1 MEQLQDTVNN
11 TSDNQQQPT
20 KTLNNRNNVLYKRRR
35 LTNVLGLLF
44 AGFSI
49 LFGLSFLGLI
59 LLKLFS
65 AGGEALL
72 TMPIF
77 TQDTPSPNEV
87 GGLKNAIVGSIMITG
102 LGLVIGT
109 PIGIMAGIYLA
120 EFSDKSWL
128 GKATRF
134 MNDILLSAPS
144 IVIGLFIFAL
154 MVQGRSFSGWAGSL
168 ALALLVI
175 PVVVRTT
182 ENMLRL
188 VPNTLREAAY
198 ALGTPKWRLVSGVTL
213 RAAKTGVLTGVLLAF
228 ARISG
233 ETAPLLFTALNNQ
246 FFSTDMNQPMANLP
260 NVIYQL
266 AAQPYEISNKLAWAG
281 ALLVT
286 LAVLTLNILAR
297 LLSGKEQASH

>member
-1 MEQLQDTVNN
+1 MTTTNM
-11 TSDNQQQPT
+11 
-20 KTLNNRNNVLYKRRR
+20 NRNNAIYKRRR
-35 LTNVLGLLF
+35 LSNALGLIF
-44 AGFSI
+44 AGLSI
-49 LFGLSFLGLI
+49 VFGLTFLGLI
-59 LLKLFS
+59 LFKLFLS
-65 AGGEALL
+65 GSHALL

-77 TQDTPSPNEV
+77 TQDTPSPNEI
-87 GGLKNAIVGSIMITG
+87 GGLRNAIIGSIMVTG
-102 LGLVIGT
+102 LGLVVGT

-120 EFSDKSWL
+120 EFAENSWL
-128 GKATRF
+128 GKITRF

-154 MVQGRSFSGWAGSL
+154 MVQGRNFSGWAGAM

-188 VPNTLREAAY
+188 IPNTLREAAY
-198 ALGTPKWRLVSGVTL
+198 ALGTPKWKLVTSVTL
-213 RAAKTGVLTGVLLAF
+213 RAAKTGVLTGILLAF

-246 FFSTDMNQPMANLP
+246 FFSTDMGQPIANLP
-260 NVIYQL
+260 NVIYQY
-266 AAQPYEISNKLAWAG
+266 ASQPYPISNQLAWAG
-281 ALLVT
+281 ALLIT

-297 LLSGKEQASH
+297 ALSGKEQSSH

>member
-1 MEQLQDTVNN
+1 MTTTNM
-11 TSDNQQQPT
+11 
-20 KTLNNRNNVLYKRRR
+20 NRNNAIYKRRR
-35 LTNVLGLLF
+35 LSNALGLVF
-44 AGFSI
+44 AGLSI
-49 LFGLSFLGLI
+49 VCGLTFLGLI
-59 LLKLFS
+59 LFKLFLS
-65 AGGEALL
+65 GSHALL

-77 TQDTPSPNEV
+77 TQDTPSPNEI
-87 GGLKNAIVGSIMITG
+87 GGLRNAIIGSIMVTG
-102 LGLVIGT
+102 LGLVVGT

-120 EFSDKSWL
+120 EFAENSWL
-128 GKATRF
+128 GKVTRF

-154 MVQGRSFSGWAGSL
+154 MVQGRNFSGWAGAM

-188 VPNTLREAAY
+188 IPNTLREAAY
-198 ALGTPKWRLVSGVTL
+198 ALGTPKWKLVTSVTL
-213 RAAKTGVLTGVLLAF
+213 RAAKTGVLTGILLAF

-246 FFSTDMNQPMANLP
+246 FFSTDMGQPIANLP
-260 NVIYQL
+260 NVIYQY
-266 AAQPYEISNKLAWAG
+266 ASQPYPISNQLAWAG
-281 ALLVT
+281 ALLIT

-297 LLSGKEQASH
+297 ALSGKEQSSH